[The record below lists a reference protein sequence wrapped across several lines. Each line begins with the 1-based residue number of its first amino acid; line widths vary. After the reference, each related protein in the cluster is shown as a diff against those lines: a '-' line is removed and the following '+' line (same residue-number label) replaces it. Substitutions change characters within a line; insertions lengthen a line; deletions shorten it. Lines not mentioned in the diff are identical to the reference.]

1 MVTIIDAKD
10 LVMAVD
16 PNIGRSRLIDYDYD
30 DDDDS
35 LQERMVMVWLS
46 KEVGK
51 QYFRVTGDFYLMKG
65 GVRLYTT

>member
-30 DDDDS
+30 DDDDDDS
-35 LQERMVMVWLS
+35 LQERMVMV
-46 KEVGK
+46 
-51 QYFRVTGDFYLMKG
+51 
-65 GVRLYTT
+65 

>member
-30 DDDDS
+30 DDDDDS
-35 LQERMVMVWLS
+35 LQERMVMV
-46 KEVGK
+46 
-51 QYFRVTGDFYLMKG
+51 
-65 GVRLYTT
+65 

>member
-35 LQERMVMVWLS
+35 LQERMVMV
-46 KEVGK
+46 
-51 QYFRVTGDFYLMKG
+51 
-65 GVRLYTT
+65 